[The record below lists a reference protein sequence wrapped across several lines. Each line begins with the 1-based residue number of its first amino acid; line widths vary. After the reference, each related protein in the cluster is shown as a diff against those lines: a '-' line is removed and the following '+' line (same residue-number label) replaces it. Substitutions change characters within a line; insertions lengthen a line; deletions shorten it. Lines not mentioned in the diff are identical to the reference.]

1 MECGVNEYGDCFCD
15 AIDRGSAGA
24 GALEM
29 CIRDSTTDEESFL
42 LLLRN
47 RKKLSE
53 ILPKPIIP

>member
-1 MECGVNEYGDCFCD
+1 MPPEADDGAAREGLLV
-15 AIDRGSAGA
+15 RAGA
-24 GALEM
+24 QHLTHTKGNL
-29 CIRDSTTDEESFL
+29 TTDEESFL